1 MSRRSTMPRQTAKPK
16 ADRPSSPSAGKFV
29 SAPHRVEERFAID
42 EPSIS
47 ESMVSMVDASAIF
60 LEFANNDGD
69 VQSTHE
75 ADEAGQNSFA
85 TECDLDAM
93 MAVMRVQS
101 PTAPNVA
108 SLLATTVSETVVS
121 DSAAPSIGAG
131 ELTQLGEML
140 RQEFR
145 DSISE
150 LQSAQAAA
158 IASQSEVLRTLTEMI
173 FQSSASRENPEAVIE
188 RAFAGVEDRLIA
200 RMQSVSSASKSAS
213 TATAGNDAPAVAK
226 ALTNSSMQLK
236 SGAGSVTQSW
246 EQIRNEMI
254 AKGDYED
261 AGVVPETRRPEKLH
275 EVAQLSSDRHFR
287 LPEQDPSLEIPKT
300 VDADKLSESELREA
314 FRERE
319 AFIGTLIARIR
330 RQQESATGQLS
341 AEQLQTLAKDLP
353 DELAKQVRHT
363 LKQMEDLARMG
374 ELELALERARI
385 ARQVNQ
391 LQHSKQVLEH
401 NARQLGLNINPDG
414 TVSAPASQPGKGS
427 SSRRWL
433 GKLGFGQ

>member
-1 MSRRSTMPRQTAKPK
+1 MSRRSTMPRQSDKQQP
-16 ADRPSSPSAGKFV
+16 DRSSSSGAGKFV
-29 SAPHRVEERFAID
+29 AARQKADGRS
-42 EPSIS
+42 SS
-47 ESMVSMVDASAIF
+47 ESTKITRSSPSMIEPDESFNESDSDDRERYDVEVCCEAEQAS
-60 LEFANNDGD
+60 LAN
-69 VQSTHE
+69 
-75 ADEAGQNSFA
+75 
-85 TECDLDAM
+85 ECDIDAM
-93 MAVMRVQS
+93 MTVMKDLKPAITSSAPTDVDATIANEA
-101 PTAPNVA
+101 TAPSVGA
-108 SLLATTVSETVVS
+108 SA
-121 DSAAPSIGAG
+121 
-131 ELTQLGEML
+131 LTQLGESL

-173 FQSSASRENPEAVIE
+173 FQSSASRENPEAAIE

-200 RMQSVSSASKSAS
+200 RLQSVSSGSKSA
-213 TATAGNDAPAVAK
+213 AAGSSGTEAPVAAK
-226 ALTNSSMQLK
+226 VAAKSSIQLK

-261 AGVVPETRRPEKLH
+261 AGVVPENRRPEKLQ

-300 VDADKLSESELREA
+300 VDPDRLSEVELREA

-341 AEQLQTLAKDLP
+341 AEQLQSLAKDLP
-353 DELAKQVRHT
+353 EELAKQVRHT

-391 LQHSKQVLEH
+391 LQHSKQILEH

-414 TVSAPASQPGKGS
+414 TVSAPANQPGKGS